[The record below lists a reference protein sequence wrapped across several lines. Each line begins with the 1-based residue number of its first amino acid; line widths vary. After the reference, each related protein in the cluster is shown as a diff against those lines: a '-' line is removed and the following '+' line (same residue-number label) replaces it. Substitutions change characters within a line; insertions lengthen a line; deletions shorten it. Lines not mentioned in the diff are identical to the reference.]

1 MLTILLLLSS
11 FINEIPARYQIPVY
25 DGSTVGDIELSDDGG
40 DLDKSD
46 NYFPTIFHQ
55 EFLFV
60 PNTEQMYNMTY
71 VCVEQRAEQVLKQ
84 EREGFDEMLEQD
96 MI

>member
-1 MLTILLLLSS
+1 M
-11 FINEIPARYQIPVY
+11 Y
-25 DGSTVGDIELSDDGG
+25 DGRTVGDIELSDDGG

-71 VCVEQRAEQVLKQ
+71 VCVEQRAE
-84 EREGFDEMLEQD
+84 
-96 MI
+96 